1 MAFNYYQ
8 PYTSYAQQETAHR
21 LQRMRD
27 EINDQLAQMQQQP
40 APQIQQTFITPS
52 PDNSQMN
59 IPAKWVNN
67 YDEVKAANVYI
78 ATIFMDKNK
87 PRFYMKDENGSIKSF
102 DFIEV
107 EELDEKDIKIRE
119 LENRI
124 KELEG
129 GNNNVKSVNEYDEQS
144 AKTNGQS
151 IATNINDTTKETK
164 STSI

>member
-1 MAFNYYQ
+1 MAYNYYQ
-8 PYTSYAQQETAHR
+8 PYSSYAQQETAHR

-27 EINDQLAQMQQQP
+27 EINDQLVQMQQQP

-52 PDNSQMN
+52 IDNSQMN
-59 IPAKWVNN
+59 IPAKWVNS
-67 YDEVKAANVYI
+67 YDEVKAANVYV

-87 PRFYMKDENGSIKSF
+87 PRFYMKDENGSVKSF
-102 DFIEV
+102 DFTEV

-129 GNNNVKSVNEYDEQS
+129 GNNNVKSVNEYDEQPTE
-144 AKTNGQS
+144 TNGKS
-151 IATNINDTTKETK
+151 ATTNVNDTVKETK
-164 STSI
+164 SASI